1 MADSPDGHR
10 RGGTGG
16 TDPVGTTSP
25 LVQQLADTIAERI
38 SRGEYNFGTWIRQ
51 ETLAKELG
59 VSRMPIR
66 EALGQL
72 QALGI
77 VEMVP
82 NRGARPRQPS
92 LRELTEV
99 FEVRALLEGHAAH
112 EAARLI
118 THAQMQVL
126 YATVEDFRGIVADA
140 LTGDL
145 DPAELRRR
153 WVQANS
159 TFHDTILEAG
169 GNTQLRAT
177 VSSLHHRIPRN
188 LTWTALDA
196 DPRLLA
202 ENADAHEA
210 IAKAIDSR
218 DGDTARAE
226 MIEHSRRARE
236 LITSRSHDSF
246 AP

>member
-1 MADSPDGHR
+1 MSDNGGADSIGA
-10 RGGTGG
+10 
-16 TDPVGTTSP
+16 TSP
-25 LVQQLADTIAERI
+25 LVKQLVDTIAERI
-38 SRGEYNFGTWIRQ
+38 SRGDYNFGTWIRQ
-51 ETLAKELG
+51 ESLAKELG

-77 VEMVP
+77 IEIVP

-92 LRELTEV
+92 LRELAEV
-99 FEVRALLEGHAAH
+99 YEVRALLEGHAAH

-118 THAQMQVL
+118 THAQLQVL
-126 YATVEDFRGIVADA
+126 YAAVDDFRAVVAAA
-140 LTGDL
+140 LEGATDV
-145 DPAELRRR
+145 AELRRR
-153 WVQANS
+153 WVQANT

-169 GNTQLRAT
+169 NNTQLQAT

-210 IAKAIDSR
+210 IAKAIDNR
-218 DGDTARAE
+218 DGDSARDL
-226 MIEHSRRARE
+226 MIGHSRRARE

>member
-1 MADSPDGHR
+1 MAQN
-10 RGGTGG
+10 GGGEPAG
-16 TDPVGTTSP
+16 ATSP
-25 LVQQLADTIAERI
+25 LVQQLVDTIAERI

-51 ETLAKELG
+51 ESLARELG

-72 QALGI
+72 QALGV
-77 VEMVP
+77 VEIVP

-118 THAQMQVL
+118 THSQLQVL
-126 YATVEDFRGIVADA
+126 YAAVDDFRAVVQAA
-140 LTGDL
+140 LDGEST
-145 DPAELRRR
+145 PAELRKR
-153 WVQANS
+153 WVKANS
-159 TFHDTILEAG
+159 TFHDT
-169 GNTQLRAT
+169 QLTAT

-202 ENADAHEA
+202 ENADAHARIVEA
-210 IAKAIDSR
+210 IDRR
-218 DGDTARAE
+218 DGDAARDL

-236 LITSRSHDSF
+236 LITSRSQETF
-246 AP
+246 TP

>member
-1 MADSPDGHR
+1 MAQN
-10 RGGTGG
+10 GGGEPAG
-16 TDPVGTTSP
+16 ATSP
-25 LVQQLADTIAERI
+25 LVQQLVDTIAERI

-51 ETLAKELG
+51 ESLARELG

-72 QALGI
+72 QALGV
-77 VEMVP
+77 VEIVP

-118 THAQMQVL
+118 THSQLQVL
-126 YATVEDFRGIVADA
+126 YAAVDDFRAVVQAA
-140 LTGDL
+140 LDGEST
-145 DPAELRRR
+145 PAELRKR
-153 WVQANS
+153 WVKANS
-159 TFHDTILEAG
+159 TFHDTILDAG
-169 GNTQLRAT
+169 GNTQLTAT

-202 ENADAHEA
+202 ENAEAHARIVEA
-210 IAKAIDSR
+210 IDRR
-218 DGDTARAE
+218 DGDAARDL

-236 LITSRSHDSF
+236 LITSRSQETF
-246 AP
+246 TP